1 MQFHFS
7 FFFRQ
12 DNTNQTISD
21 SVPPQSKVKPEGERG
36 TRVNSFKSE
45 SRMRSEG
52 SMRMKVEQISNRRAK
67 RERSDWLE
75 DTPIAS
81 SSSQESSVWELQH
94 EFYLQANK
102 EMKEG
107 EEEEVEEIKEEE
119 FKPTKKILTRILE
132 EYQQSRS
139 LKRSSASHQLQKF
152 GRTQKDSYECGLCG
166 YKTEVKE
173 KLDKH
178 WEFGCKLSQ
187 YEAKQGKPVAYQCS
201 GCAVRI
207 ESKSLIER
215 HTKYECQ
222 GFIKLPLQ
230 MLNLKAY

>member
-1 MQFHFS
+1 
-7 FFFRQ
+7 
-12 DNTNQTISD
+12 
-21 SVPPQSKVKPEGERG
+21 
-36 TRVNSFKSE
+36 
-45 SRMRSEG
+45 
-52 SMRMKVEQISNRRAK
+52 MRMKVEQISNRRAK

-81 SSSQESSVWELQH
+81 SSSQELSVWELQH

-102 EMKEG
+102 EMKK
-107 EEEEVEEIKEEE
+107 EEEEVEEIKEED

-132 EYQQSRS
+132 EYQQSVS
-139 LKRSSASHQLQKF
+139 VKRSTASHQLRNF
-152 GRTQKDSYECGLCG
+152 DRTQKDSFKCGLCG
-166 YKTEVKE
+166 YKTELKD

-207 ESKSLIER
+207 ESKRVIER

-230 MLNLKAY
+230 MSNLKAY